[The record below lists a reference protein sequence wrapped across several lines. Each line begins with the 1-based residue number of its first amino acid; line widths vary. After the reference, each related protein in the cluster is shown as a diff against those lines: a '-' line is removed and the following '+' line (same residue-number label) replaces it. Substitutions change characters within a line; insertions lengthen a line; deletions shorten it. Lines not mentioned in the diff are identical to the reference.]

1 MSHPLDPVIEAG
13 DRLLAA
19 AARGDRV
26 GTFIARQNLRAAQ
39 GWAAKGAAPPAR
51 PTPLDPND
59 RLGDFIRRQNARSTH
74 A

>member
-1 MSHPLDPVIEAG
+1 MPHPLDPVIEAG

-39 GWAAKGAAPPAR
+39 GWAEKGLAPPSR
-51 PTPLDPND
+51 PAPLTPDD
-59 RLGDFIRRQNARSTH
+59 RVGDFIRRQNARSNH